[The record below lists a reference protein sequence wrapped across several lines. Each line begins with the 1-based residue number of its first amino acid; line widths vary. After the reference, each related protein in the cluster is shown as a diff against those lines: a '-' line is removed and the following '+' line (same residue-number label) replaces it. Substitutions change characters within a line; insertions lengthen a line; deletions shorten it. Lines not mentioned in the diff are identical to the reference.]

1 MAERQGLLAGCALP
15 DRFISA
21 AATPCGGIRVGRFRD
36 PGVIAPA
43 GDQLQ
48 LTTGRQEDAD
58 PDRGRQELRLGG
70 TAIAGAAIIPSAPS
84 LVGLVLA
91 AGPALIDPIHPGEV
105 IVALSSQRRERS
117 VVVGT
122 KKPVMYQLATHLG

>member
-1 MAERQGLLAGCALP
+1 VAERHGLLAGCALP
-15 DRFISA
+15 DRLLSIV
-21 AATPCGGIRVGRFRD
+21 ATACGGIRVGRFGE

-58 PDRGRQELRLGG
+58 ADRGRQELRLGG
-70 TAIAGAAIIPSAPS
+70 AAIAGAAIMPGAPR

-91 AGPALIDPIHPGEV
+91 AGPALIDPIDPGEV
-105 IVALSSQRRERS
+105 TSWPRTWAES
-117 VVVGT
+117 VGPG
-122 KKPVMYQLATHLG
+122 KAS